1 MARELIDFTACNYC
15 SDEEVPLKNYYG
27 SALCDRC
34 IKMEVET
41 DWDDYERKKR
51 ERIAESNEY

>member
-1 MARELIDFTACNYC
+1 MSRELIDFTACNYC
-15 SDEEVPLKNYYG
+15 SDDEAPLENYYG
-27 SALCDRC
+27 AALCKAC

-41 DWDDYERKKR
+41 DWDEYERKKR